1 MAPQIFNS
9 LLEYPIVVALLLL
22 VMPAIRRPHLPGKLR
37 WAEDVVLAV
46 ALFGLVA
53 YILPSQLWSGWT
65 VASLAVLGASL
76 AVAYLLSSRP
86 AMLALSVAVMMG
98 FAFVNTGG
106 SLYGERTFFG
116 VYEVYTEEYDRNV
129 LVHGTTRHGSQN
141 TDPATTMEPL
151 TYFHRGSPIGQVF
164 EGYGGSRSFGNVAV
178 VGLGAG
184 TLAAYGEEGQNFTF
198 YEIDPEVVE
207 IAEDTELFT
216 YLANSRANVEVE
228 TGDGR
233 LEIQNAPDGGYDLII
248 LDAFSSDAIP
258 MHLMTREAAA
268 SYMEKLSE
276 DGVIAFHIT
285 NRHLGLEPII
295 AGLAGELGLSG
306 LSQYDNSDDFAA
318 GTDASHW
325 VVLTRDEANLAPLEG
340 DGRWGPLDEEEP
352 IVWTDDFSNILSVF
366 FWD

>member
-285 NRHLGLEPII
+285 NRHFGLEPII